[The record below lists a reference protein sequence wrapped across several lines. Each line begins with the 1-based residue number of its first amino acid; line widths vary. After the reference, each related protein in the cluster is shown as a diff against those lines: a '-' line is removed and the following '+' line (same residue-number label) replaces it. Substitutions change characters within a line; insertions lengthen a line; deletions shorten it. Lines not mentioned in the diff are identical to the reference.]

1 MGLFDIFKRD
11 KESYLHLFSDDLVT
25 PAQVKA
31 NLDEVCKRNTHVVA
45 SIDDRP
51 RTFRSIFLESGRND
65 DFVIIDVMMPKDGNR
80 IIEESEKVRID
91 YTLEGVMYYFETK
104 FIEMVSGRFPSIKI
118 AFPSIIKKIQ
128 KRGSFRVSPSMD
140 NPIIVELT
148 DLIRE
153 DVSDISEG
161 GLSFYTSRT
170 EKEIPIGVVFE
181 KVTFKLPTMDRYI
194 TTKAVIRQVI
204 KGSGIG
210 VKNKCCIEFVDMG
223 MKDKDAIA
231 HYVIVRQRE
240 MILRMRG
247 EE

>member
-25 PAQVKA
+25 PAQISA
-31 NLDEVCKRNTHVVA
+31 NLEEVCKRNTPIIA
-45 SIDDRP
+45 MIDDRP
-51 RTFRSIFLESGRND
+51 RTFRSIFLEVENES
-65 DFVIIDVMMPKDGNR
+65 DFVIIDVLMPKDGNR

-104 FIEMVSGRFPSIKI
+104 FVEMVRGRFTSIKLVL
-118 AFPSIIKKIQ
+118 PSVIKKIQ
-128 KRGSFRVSPSMD
+128 KRGSFRVSPSID
-140 NPIIVELT
+140 NPITAELT

-170 EKEIPIGVVFE
+170 ENELPVGVVFE
-181 KVTFKLPTMDRYI
+181 RVTFKLPTMDRYI
-194 TTKAVIRQVI
+194 KTKGVIRQFI
-204 KGSGIG
+204 KGSGVG
-210 VKNKCCIEFVDMG
+210 VKNKCCIEFTDMG
-223 MKDKDAIA
+223 MKDRDAIA